1 MSDIRIVRLQN
12 GEDVMAIFK
21 EEEGTGEVF
30 LGSPMTMFF
39 KRLPSGKAMMMMSPW
54 LPLELVEHNHA
65 HIFVSDILTV
75 LEPKK
80 ALINYYNKV
89 VNETEYD
96 AIQASKEIE
105 ESLDGDQEEM
115 SLDHDLEEGDEL
127 MDEFESLATESKKHI
142 LH

>member
-1 MSDIRIVRLQN
+1 MGDIRIVRLQN

-54 LPLELVEHNHA
+54 LPLELVENNHA
-65 HIFVSDILTV
+65 HVFVSDILTV

-80 ALINYYNKV
+80 ALINYYIKI

-105 ESLDGDQEEM
+105 DSLDGDHEEM
-115 SLDHDLEEGDEL
+115 SLDHDLEEDGEL
-127 MDEFESLATESKKHI
+127 MDEFESLTNGSKKHI

>member
-1 MSDIRIVRLQN
+1 VGDIRIVRLQN

-54 LPLELVEHNHA
+54 LPLELVENNHA
-65 HIFVSDILTV
+65 HVFVSDILTV

-80 ALINYYNKV
+80 ALINYYIKI

-105 ESLDGDQEEM
+105 DSLDGDHEEM
-115 SLDHDLEEGDEL
+115 SLDHDLEEDGEL
-127 MDEFESLATESKKHI
+127 MDEFESLTNGSKKHI